1 MGLLTQLNPEAIQDG
16 AILLSKLDNNVAPK
30 SYVDTAIDDIK
41 ANYATK
47 TYVDNV
53 IEENELITSS
63 SINDLN
69 NRVTLVENGE
79 IGNTFFKSFATL
91 SEYETAV
98 ANGEVVYP
106 CVSYITENNVIK
118 FEKSESPYN
127 AIATVTQM
135 LLNVFEGMDVIPLTL
150 NPDYYEIFEVNGE
163 DYLSNTATF
172 EGFSCIPFPSLNLGD
187 TFEIKFKL
195 KDEPQHFVENPD
207 VNSVFLFYYSLSYL
221 EIDESFY
228 NRVTGALVDDTVRE
242 YPVGF
247 YSPSVSPD
255 FTCKFKGDYGITDNL
270 VSTTMLSTIFEG
282 MGMPAND
289 PNTAVQWT
297 FQIPSGN
304 ETYGN
309 PSDMFDEATLSG
321 ATFYGIINLHKQQLA
336 TNYNNVHLIIET
348 Y

>member
-1 MGLLTQLNPEAIQDG
+1 MCLLTYLNPNTIKNGSIEGAKIKDG
-16 AILLSKLDNNVAPK
+16 SISVSK
-30 SYVDTAIDDIK
+30 IDDTI
-41 ANYATK
+41 AS
-47 TYVDNV
+47 
-53 IEENELITSS
+53 TSS
-63 SINDLN
+63 LNDLN

-106 CVSYITENNVIK
+106 CISYITEENVIK

-127 AIATVTQM
+127 AIATVTQQ
-135 LLNVFEGMDVIPLTL
+135 LIDLFGGMDVKPLTV
-150 NPDYYEIFEVNGE
+150 NPDYYEIFEVNGK
-163 DYLSNTATF
+163 DYLSNTTTVD
-172 EGFSCIPFPSLNLGD
+172 GLICIPFPSFNLGD

-195 KDEPQHFVENPD
+195 KDKPQHFVENGND
-207 VNSVFLFYYSLSYL
+207 ITSTILFYSSLSYL

-228 NRVTGALVDDTVRE
+228 NRVTIDMGDGIVKE

-247 YSPSVSPD
+247 YAPSASPD
-255 FTCKFKGDYGITDNL
+255 FTCKFKGDYGITDKDINL
-270 VSTTMLSTIFEG
+270 ESLSMMFEG
-282 MGMPAND
+282 IGMLAND

-297 FQIPSGN
+297 LQIPSGN

-309 PSDMFDEATLSG
+309 PSDMYDENTGTG
-321 ATFYGIINLHKQQLA
+321 ATFCGIVNFLA
-336 TNYNNVHLIIET
+336 QSYADYSNVHITIET